1 MCVVAVAWV
10 GVDVSSG
17 SSSSSAWALGMCTLV
32 SGVCVLSVP
41 LDAA

>member
-1 MCVVAVAWV
+1 MYVVAVTWV

-32 SGVCVLSVP
+32 YVLSVP